1 MVTGKRARSA
11 EFRWGRGR
19 EAPLHSHGHFEDPIS
34 LSRSTRRSA
43 EARFYQSPVIAANVH
58 SRRRAAGAPGAA
70 DCRTCSVRL
79 NHDCCGFRYL
89 CGDRQT
95 KEEGMRWLILGAALS
110 AVTAP
115 ALAAEFML
123 NSTEVK
129 SGSPMSIAQA
139 FTACKGQGVQ

>member
-1 MVTGKRARSA
+1 
-11 EFRWGRGR
+11 
-19 EAPLHSHGHFEDPIS
+19 
-34 LSRSTRRSA
+34 
-43 EARFYQSPVIAANVH
+43 
-58 SRRRAAGAPGAA
+58 
-70 DCRTCSVRL
+70 
-79 NHDCCGFRYL
+79 
-89 CGDRQT
+89 
-95 KEEGMRWLILGAALS
+95 MRWLILGAALS